1 MPVGN
6 ESGADRRLLLA
17 VTWNRECMRRPE
29 RTFVVEFKGRRQAKA
44 GANSIW
50 GDTDFKALAREVE
63 EKAPHLF
70 SADEPP
76 EKPDTG
82 GTTPVDPV
90 VVNASSGP
98 AGDAGEERE
107 VIPSLDG
114 AQFAVSGEDGAG
126 PAAEAVEQVQQS
138 QAVSQLTL
146 TPMNARRERTK
157 RTLAHRIS
165 DVSKGSRED
174 QNPQTNTVKYPLL
187 DELAVLEAEN
197 KRLKRLLATELH
209 AQNMRLKTML
219 ERFDA
224 SQAGGRVA
232 ER

>member
-1 MPVGN
+1 MAG
-6 ESGADRRLLLA
+6 
-17 VTWNRECMRRPE
+17 TWNRECMRRPE

-50 GDTDFKALAREVE
+50 GDTDFKALTREVE

-82 GTTPVDPV
+82 GTTPVHPV

-98 AGDAGEERE
+98 AGDAGEEQE
-107 VIPSLDG
+107 LIPPLND
-114 AQFAVSGEDGAG
+114 AQLAVSGEDGAG
-126 PAAEAVEQVQQS
+126 SAAEAVEQVQQS
-138 QAVSQLTL
+138 QDVSQLPL
-146 TPMNARRERTK
+146 TPMNARRKRTK
-157 RTLAHRIS
+157 RTGAHRIS

-174 QNPQTNTVKYPLL
+174 QNPQTNTVKDALP
-187 DELAVLEAEN
+187 DELAVLDAEN
-197 KRLKRLLATELH
+197 KRLRRLLAIELH

-219 ERFDA
+219 ERCVA
-224 SQAGGRVA
+224 VQAGGM
-232 ER
+232 